1 MVGAVLLVS
10 SIFLYFV
17 ALMTLIAGAGG
28 VGLLV
33 LGVLLMVAAGCRL
46 GVEARRGSAPIGERQ
61 TTGERQTST
70 TSTRQTTGTGQTT
83 GAGRAVLRTMR
94 TVNDVRA
101 MSRGP
106 AAYGK
111 RVARRVAFRSLRK
124 W

>member
-17 ALMTLIAGAGG
+17 ALGTLIAGAGG

-61 TTGERQTST
+61 TTGALRTT